1 MRNNDQSLNT
11 DTFLLFK
18 NTRMKLFIFI
28 PVLFFSSV
36 LLANFD
42 YVEKTT
48 CYAEHNSTTYIDG
61 LCDLYFDKTESYQFT
76 LSHKIECDDGN
87 CGFSF
92 QIYNYDDLDI
102 WSVNFSSDFNKR
114 SQKMQEYLGNE
125 YKISIS
131 EENTEKR
138 ICAVNENSRFCFN
151 VSSNIGNDTFLKQLD
166 EIG

>member
-1 MRNNDQSLNT
+1 M
-11 DTFLLFK
+11 
-18 NTRMKLFIFI
+18 
-28 PVLFFSSV
+28 
-36 LLANFD
+36 
-42 YVEKTT
+42 
-48 CYAEHNSTTYIDG
+48 
-61 LCDLYFDKTESYQFT
+61 YFDKTDSYQFT

-131 EENTEKR
+131 EENTEKEFVR
-138 ICAVNENSRFCFN
+138 LMKTLDF
-151 VSSNIGNDTFLKQLD
+151 VSMYLQILAMILFLNN
-166 EIG
+166 